1 LAIGRAEISSL
12 IPHSGAMCLI
22 DTVVMWD
29 ETTITCVTDSHR
41 APDNPLLR
49 HNRLA
54 TLHAFEYGAQAAAI
68 HGGLIAQTSGSA
80 VPYALLATIRKAQ
93 MFTQWLDTEMK
104 SLTVFATHVFGDSAG
119 TIYDCHVA
127 VDDRLLA
134 SARLTMMLTKI
145 RRRDDR

>member
-1 LAIGRAEISSL
+1 LAIGRAEIGGL

-22 DTVVMWD
+22 DTVVTWD
-29 ETTITCVTDSHR
+29 ETTITCLTNSHR

-68 HGGLIAQTSGSA
+68 HGGLIARTSGITA
-80 VPYALLATIRKAQ
+80 PCALLAAIRKAR
-93 MFTQWLDTEMK
+93 MFTERLDTEAGP
-104 SLTVFATHVFGDSAG
+104 LTVFATLVFGDSAG

-127 VDDRLLA
+127 ADDRLLA
-134 SARLTMMLTKI
+134 SARLTMMLTTI
-145 RRRDDR
+145 RQQGDR